1 MKIKL
6 FLNAKNIVTKKFQN
20 RDVAVSV
27 RKGWCSL
34 FQYKG
39 KLIIFFWKNIKHQ
52 SWSPGH
58 KSTSSVRPTA
68 PIHGGDPHG
77 GAGAAHPVSSYHRLV
92 QGSSEV
98 LSYHH
103 QDQALAGIV
112 LQGDAGSSH
121 QDSRIWKG
129 RPFLLI
135 STKLHQVQ
143 SVTFSMLVQY
153 QCSTCF
159 YTLVYTEKQ
168 HLTWVLLL
176 RINADFQPA
185 LRQ

>member
-1 MKIKL
+1 MKI
-6 FLNAKNIVTKKFQN
+6 FQN

-27 RKGWCSL
+27 RKGWCGL

-39 KLIIFFWKNIKHQ
+39 KLIVFKSGKYDKHQ

-58 KSTSSVRPTA
+58 ESTSAVRPTA

-77 GAGAAHPVSSYHRLV
+77 GAGAAHPVPSHHRLV

-112 LQGDAGSSH
+112 LRGDAGSSH
-121 QDSRIWKG
+121 QRFKNLKRTTFSSDINEITS
-129 RPFLLI
+129 
-135 STKLHQVQ
+135 STKCNILNVGPVPVQYLFLYPGLHQKKNNILHG
-143 SVTFSMLVQY
+143 FCCL
-153 QCSTCF
+153 
-159 YTLVYTEKQ
+159 E
-168 HLTWVLLL
+168 
-176 RINADFQPA
+176 
-185 LRQ
+185 